1 MDWLLIQDV
10 EKSIGQERVLNKL
23 NFSMHSGERLAIMG
37 ATGSGKTSLLK
48 IIAGLMQ
55 ADAGNVY
62 FEANKVAGPLET
74 LIPGH
79 PGIAYLSQYFELRPN
94 FFVHEVLE
102 YANELEAIEAK
113 EIYKVCEIDHLLQ
126 RKTTELSGGEK
137 QRVALARLLST
148 KPKLLILDE
157 PFSHL
162 DLPHKITIKKVIE
175 KSAAL
180 FGFSVLLVSHDASDV
195 LPWAQRLLV
204 LEKGTIIEEGTPQH
218 LYQNPKNMYTAKLT
232 GVANWID
239 SDITKI
245 LVPSLIAREGF
256 IYMLRPENIRLQ
268 KEGESNLKG
277 VVSGVAFGSMF
288 DWVTVDFNGISLQSV
303 APISKY
309 KEGEM
314 VHLSITGENLIG
326 FAANTNKNASL

>member
-1 MDWLLIQDV
+1 MDLLNIEEI
-10 EKSIGQERVLNKL
+10 EKTIHGENVLKDIR
-23 NFSMHSGERLAIMG
+23 FTMKKGERLAIMG

-55 ADAGNVY
+55 ADAGSVF
-62 FEANKVAGPLET
+62 FEGNKVAGPLET

-102 YANELEAIEAK
+102 YANELPTMEAT

-148 KPKLLILDE
+148 KPQLLILDE

-162 DLPHKITIKKVIE
+162 DLPHKNAIKKVIE
-175 KSAAL
+175 NSAAL
-180 FGFSVLLVSHDASDV
+180 FGFSIMLVSHDASDV
-195 LPWAQRLLV
+195 LPWADRLLV
-204 LEKGTIIEEGTPQH
+204 LENGSIIEEGTPQN
-218 LYQNPKNMYTAKLT
+218 LYQNPQHIYTAKLT
-232 GVANWID
+232 GVANWIET
-239 SDITKI
+239 DIVK
-245 LVPSLIAREGF
+245 LLAPSFIAREGF
-256 IYMLRPENIRLQ
+256 MYMLRPENIRLQ
-268 KEGESNLKG
+268 KDGTSNING
-277 VVSGVAFGSMF
+277 VVSRVAFGGMF
-288 DWVTVDFNGISLQSV
+288 DWVAVNFNGIILQSP

-309 KEGEM
+309 KEGEI
-314 VHLSITGENLIG
+314 VHLKIIEENLVG
-326 FAANTNKNASL
+326 FAANTNKDAS